1 MMFKPDLIS
10 LRHANDLP
18 RQRHP
23 EDPISLYF
31 MIFVGLW
38 GEIDGRLR
46 MRDLVFI
53 DLRNISVFPL
63 LPRKE
68 KQEEEEKR
76 EKKRNEERE
85 REKRE
90 ERKRSRDEC

>member
-1 MMFKPDLIS
+1 
-10 LRHANDLP
+10 
-18 RQRHP
+18 
-23 EDPISLYF
+23 
-31 MIFVGLW
+31 
-38 GEIDGRLR
+38 

-76 EKKRNEERE
+76 EEKRREKRRE

-90 ERKRSRDEC
+90 ERKRSQDEC